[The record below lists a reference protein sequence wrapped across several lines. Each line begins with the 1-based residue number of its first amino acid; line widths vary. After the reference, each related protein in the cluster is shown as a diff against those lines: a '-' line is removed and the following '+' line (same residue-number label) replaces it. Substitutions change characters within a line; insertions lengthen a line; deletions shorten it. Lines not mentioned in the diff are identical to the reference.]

1 MQHEAQR
8 SDASNLTHPRRGRNV
23 HTLNA
28 RRMQLPELYGITFDN
43 DALGIAERL
52 IEQLRSTGDCDV
64 YPLPRMHKGRGEIRI
79 AHHGPVGKKKAR
91 GVFGRLIPIEGGVSF
106 SHRRKNLDDGG
117 RTRLTDGNF
126 DAIVRAANARREI
139 TKDPVKGSVRVPR
152 HKAGT
157 LSGGRPESNPRKF

>member
-1 MQHEAQR
+1 
-8 SDASNLTHPRRGRNV
+8 
-23 HTLNA
+23 
-28 RRMQLPELYGITFDN
+28 MQLPELYGITIDD
-43 DALGIAERL
+43 DAVGITERL
-52 IEQLRSTGDCDV
+52 IEQLKSAGDCDV

-126 DAIVRAANARREI
+126 DSIMRAANARREI
-139 TKDPVKGSVRVPR
+139 TKDPVKGSVKVSR